1 MAIKIN
7 GQDLSKRMFN
17 GVEVSKVMKNWAQV
31 RPDTIPPTPWA
42 DCLCFTANTSL
53 STVRLIKNG
62 NPAVVSLETST
73 DWTTWN
79 AYTIWDTIT
88 LTNAWD
94 KLYWRNTS
102 ETDTQFST
110 SVGVN
115 TSTYIFQMSWSIAAS
130 WDVTTLLNKNWTT
143 TLSDYCF
150 TSLFQWCSVL
160 TTPPKLPA
168 TTIATYCYYAMFAN
182 CSSLTRVPELPATT
196 METCCY
202 MNMFNGCTSLTTPT
216 ALPATTLAA
225 WCYSNMFIR
234 CTSLSALPMLSATTL
249 TAGCYFQM
257 FRYCNNIKLSTT
269 QTWEYQNEYRIPTV
283 WTSTYVWNCVYQMF
297 GETGWTFTWEP
308 SINTTYYTSNTI
320 IS

>member
-7 GQDLSKRMFN
+7 WQNLLKRYIN
-17 GVEVSKVMKNWAQV
+17 WQEILRVYKNWAQV
-31 RPDTIPPTPWA
+31 RPDTIPPVT
-42 DCLCFTANTSL
+42 DYLCFTANTSW

-62 NPAVVSLETST
+62 NPAAVSLETST
-73 DWTTWN
+73 DWNTWN

-88 LTNAWD
+88 LSNAGD
-94 KLYWRNTS
+94 KLYRRNTS
-102 ETDTQFST
+102 TTDTQFST

-115 TSTYIFQMSWSIAAS
+115 TSIYSFQMSWSIASS

-150 TSLFQWCSVL
+150 VSLFQGCSAL

-168 TTIATYCYYAMFAN
+168 TTISTYCYYAMFAQ

-196 METCCY
+196 MKISCY
-202 MNMFNGCTSLTTPT
+202 NNMFNGCSSLTTPP

-225 WCYSNMFIR
+225 WCYNNMFLR
-234 CTSLSALPMLSATTL
+234 CTSLAALPILSATTL
-249 TAGCYFQM
+249 TSSGYSQM
-257 FRYCNNIKLSTT
+257 FRYCSNIKLSTT
-269 QTWEYQNEYRIPTV
+269 QVWEYQNEYRIPTV
-283 WTSTYVWNCVYQMF
+283 WTSTYVANCVYQMF
-297 GETGWTFTWEP
+297 WETWWTFAWEP